1 MVPLLGRRS
10 CGRPAASR
18 SRLDARAGLSHNPL
32 LLLSVENAIDIR
44 NAHRDHGEV
53 LAAIV
58 AGAPDAAEA
67 AMRAHLRRTRDS
79 IIAASTVHVSEP
91 ASRAREARSTGS

>member
-1 MVPLLGRRS
+1 MSGNRLLVAVLGRLNTQLI
-10 CGRPAASR
+10 GYQF
-18 SRLDARAGLSHNPL
+18 
-32 LLLSVENAIDIR
+32 LSVANAIDIR

-58 AGAPDAAEA
+58 AGDPDAAEA

-91 ASRAREARSTGS
+91 ASRTREARSTGS